1 MNKLITIVIPVFRNA
16 GSLENTHKQLAE
28 IFPMHNGECNTE
40 IIFVDDG
47 SDDASYTK
55 IKEICEK
62 DRRVQGIRFTRNFG
76 QMAAVIAGMRRARGD
91 AVVMM
96 SADLQDPP
104 KLIRD
109 MVEAWINGAKVV
121 VAYRTNRHDSLAEK
135 LTSKLAYGFLRKVNP
150 LIPNGGFDFVLMDRE
165 TVWMFTEVDIR
176 HRFLQGD
183 VLWAGY
189 QTVFLPY
196 ERQRREAGVSQY
208 NFRKRLK
215 LFIDAVLDSTYI
227 PIRAMTLIG
236 FLFAILGFLYGL
248 SVVVGWAF
256 KLTPFPGW
264 APIMVSIWLTSGVII
279 LMLGVIGEYI
289 WRIYDEIR
297 KKPFY
302 VVESEHGASTKE
314 RPDT

>member
-1 MNKLITIVIPVFRNA
+1 MNKIISIVIPVFRNA
-16 GSLENTHKQLAE
+16 GSLANTYKQLAG
-28 IFPMHNGECNTE
+28 IFPMHNGKHDAE

-47 SDDASYTK
+47 SDDASYAR
-55 IKEICEK
+55 IKEICEN
-62 DRRVQGIRFTRNFG
+62 DNRVQGIRFTRNFG

-104 KLIRD
+104 TLIRD
-109 MVEAWINGAKVV
+109 MVDAWVNGAKVV
-121 VAYRTNRHDSLAEK
+121 IAYRTNRHDSLAEK

-150 LIPNGGFDFVLMDRE
+150 LIPSGGFDFVLMDKA
-165 TVWMFTEVDIR
+165 TLWMFTKIDIR

-189 QTVFLPY
+189 QTVFIPY
-196 ERQRREAGVSQY
+196 ERQRREVGVSQY
-208 NFRKRLK
+208 DFRKRLK

-248 SVVVGWAF
+248 SVVVSWAF

-279 LMLGVIGEYI
+279 LMLGIIGEYL

-302 VVESEHGASTKE
+302 VVESEHGTKGGS
-314 RPDT
+314 DL